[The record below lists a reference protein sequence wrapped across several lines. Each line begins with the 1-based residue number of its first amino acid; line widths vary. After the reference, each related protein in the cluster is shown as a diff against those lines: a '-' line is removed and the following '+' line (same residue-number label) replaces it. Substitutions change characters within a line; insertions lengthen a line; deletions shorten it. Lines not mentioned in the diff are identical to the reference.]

1 MFNAIYQIL
10 IFPIIQIFEFFYQF
24 IFEITNNKGIAV
36 IGLSI
41 VVSLVTLPLYMIAE
55 SWQEKERLIQ
65 KKLKPGI
72 DRIKAVFKGDEQY
85 MILSTFYKQNNYKPI
100 MALRSSFGLLI
111 QIPFFIA
118 AYNFL
123 SNLKPLQGY
132 SFLFIKDFGAPDA
145 TFHIGNFA
153 INILPIAMT
162 IINCVAGFIYTK
174 GLSLKEKIQI
184 YAFALFFLVFLYN
197 SPAGLVLY
205 WTMNNVF
212 SLVKNVFYKV
222 KNPKKLLF
230 ICICV
235 ISAVLL
241 ISPITILKSTK
252 TIYKFMVVLF
262 AIILPISPFILKYIS
277 NFLDKKIESNTK
289 ENKKT
294 NTTIF
299 VLSSIIIAILT
310 GLVIPSIIVHSEP
323 NNYCYV
329 DNYKSPFI
337 FIITPL
343 FQAIGLF
350 VLWPVCFY
358 FLCSDKIKKVF
369 LFIFSTC
376 AFSAIVN
383 CFAFSGN
390 YGPMT
395 PSLLFMESQSFIPSL
410 FKIIINLSIMILIV
424 LLTFVLLKSKFKNY
438 LQSICYILIFSLS
451 IISVKNLITI
461 NSEFKNITPTNTAKT
476 VDEKIYNLSKTGKN
490 VILIMQ
496 DALST
501 ANVQKAFELY
511 PNLKES
517 FDGFT
522 YYPNTTSFG
531 RYTMIGAPCLFGGY
545 DYTPYEI
552 NQRTDKTLQQKHN
565 EALLTLP
572 VLFLNNGFDVTVSN
586 LPYENYLEYPV
597 TDMYKE
603 YPSIKREETYSRYT
617 NVWNNIYGLTKD
629 PVLSNT
635 IKRNFIWFS
644 IFKVVPPIA
653 RQFVYHSEY
662 WVSSDPISNY
672 EYFVDNYSTLDLLPE
687 LTNFNNK
694 QNSFIIIDNEATHY
708 PIFLQ
713 EPEYIPNKAT
723 ISHSLEKTNKL
734 EYDAS
739 FTSTCGVFTK
749 FLDFFNYLKQN
760 NCYDN
765 TRIII
770 VSDHGFDNQK
780 TKIFNSAGFPFK
792 KERIT
797 ATLMVKDFN
806 SKGILKFNDDFMTN
820 ADTPY
825 ITTKD
830 IIKDAK
836 NPFTNNSLK
845 ECNKQ
850 NRVKIAFTH
859 GESTRN
865 RNNTQF
871 KIENWYTVKDNIFID
886 SNWTQEVPQ

>member
-1 MFNAIYQIL
+1 MLNAIYQIF

-184 YAFALFFLVFLYN
+184 YVFALFFLVFLYN

-212 SLVKNVFYKV
+212 SLLKNVFYKI
-222 KNPKKLLF
+222 KNPKKVLF
-230 ICICV
+230 IVICS
-235 ISAVLL
+235 IAIVLL
-241 ISPITILKSTK
+241 ISPITILKSAK
-252 TIYKFMVVLF
+252 NIYKLIVVLF
-262 AIILPISPFILKYIS
+262 AIILPIAPFLLKSIS
-277 NFLDKKIESNTK
+277 NLLDKNIDSSTAQ
-289 ENKKT
+289 NKKL

-299 VLSSIIIAILT
+299 ILSTIILAILT

-343 FQAIGLF
+343 LHAIGLF
-350 VLWPVCFY
+350 VIWPVCFY
-358 FLCSDKIKKVF
+358 FLCTDKVKKVF

-376 AFSAIVN
+376 AFSAIIN

-395 PSLLFMESQSFIPSL
+395 PSLLFMESQNFLPNLLI
-410 FKIIINLSIMILIV
+410 IIINLSLLAILLFFIYI
-424 LLTFVLLKSKFKNY
+424 FLKSKLKNY

-451 IISVKNLITI
+451 IITAKNLITI
-461 NSEFKNITPTNTAKT
+461 NSEYKNITPPNIATT

-501 ANVQKAFELY
+501 ANVQKVFELY
-511 PNLKES
+511 PDFKQKFE
-517 FDGFT
+517 GFT

-531 RYTMIGAPCLFGGY
+531 KYTMIGAPCLFGGY

-572 VLFLNNGFDVTVSN
+572 VLFLEEGFDVTVSN

-597 TDMYKE
+597 TDMYKN
-603 YPSIKREETYSRYT
+603 YPNIEREETYSRYT
-617 NVWNNIYGLTKD
+617 NIWNNMYGLTKD

-644 IFKVVPPIA
+644 IFKIVPPIF
-653 RQFVYHSEY
+653 RLFIYHSEY

-687 LTNFNNK
+687 LTDTNNDN
-694 QNSFIIIDNEATHY
+694 NSFVIIDNEATHY

-713 EPEYIPNKAT
+713 EPKYIPNKST
-723 ISHSLEKTNKL
+723 VVHSLEKTNKL

-749 FLDFFNYLKQN
+749 YIDFFNYLKQN

-780 TKIFNSAGFPFK
+780 TKLFNSADFPFK
-792 KERIT
+792 KERIA
-797 ATLMVKDFN
+797 ATLMIKDFY
-806 SKGILKFNDDFMTN
+806 SKGILKYNDEFMTN

-825 ITTKD
+825 LVTKNL
-830 IIKDAK
+830 IKNAK
-836 NPFTNNSLK
+836 HPFTSNSLQ
-845 ECNKQ
+845 EFNKQ
-850 NRVKIAFTH
+850 ERVKIAFTN
-859 GESTRN
+859 GESPRN